1 MTATA
6 AAPAP
11 KKERELANKNNEM
24 IRTLQSI
31 IPGMQVRTGTL
42 DELWVNK
49 ANNIR
54 GLQAVAYSE
63 DQIQDMMASIE
74 AVGGIMQSVLCIPLV
89 PKPETDNKPLALGAG
104 FRRIIAAKRLAE
116 QDPKYGKNIPMII
129 VPEVR
134 SKIAMKILQLMENV
148 TRVDLTPIEKATTIE
163 DIVSDTTANLK
174 YKDVAA
180 IMGMS
185 AEDVSNH
192 VRLLKLPKEIQD
204 MVTEGKLSF
213 GATKLLL
220 ADRVP
225 PADWVDLAKTAQTM
239 TYGAFLKMLDTEYG
253 TKEDGATTTAT
264 GMAADGSQQ
273 KVAKMAKS
281 SDINNSYIPWLK
293 KRLEIADKTKKDF
306 TAADLDQARLDAF
319 RTVMLEETSISKE
332 IQPFL
337 AEQKAAEEKAEQEKA
352 ANEKLDEFLAK
363 AVASVEEI
371 ANAKPDPAKPDAPRP
386 TLAGAYASVT
396 QRVYTM
402 KDEEKKALGFTLPEK
417 ATDFQTKLAAA
428 YQATE
433 TKRAEDRKQRAE
445 KKAKK
450 EADEAAKK
458 AAAASIPGS
467 DGAPNGTAPAGAG
480 AGAGGSG
487 TAAPGPSVAAA
498 SAG

>member
-6 AAPAP
+6 TAPAP

-63 DQIQDMMASIE
+63 DQIQDMMQSIE
-74 AVGGIMQSVLCIPLV
+74 AVGGIMQSVLCIPV
-89 PKPETDNKPLALGAG
+89 PPRPEQDNKSLALGAG
-104 FRRIIAAKRLAE
+104 FRRILAAKRLAE

-134 SKIAMKILQLMENV
+134 SKVAMKILQLMENV
-148 TRVDLTPIEKATTIE
+148 TRVDLTPIEKATTIDE
-163 DIVSDTTANLK
+163 IVSDPTANLK

-225 PADWVDLAKTAQTM
+225 AADWVDLAKTATTM
-239 TYGAFLKMLDTEYG
+239 TYGNFLKLLDEQYG
-253 TKEDGATTTAT
+253 TKEDGAAGAGT
-264 GMAADGSQQ
+264 GTAADGSQQ

-281 SDINNSYIPWLK
+281 SDINNSYIPFLT
-293 KRLEIADKTKKDF
+293 KRVEAADKTKKDF
-306 TAADLDQARLDAF
+306 TAADVEQARLDTLK
-319 RTVMLEETSISKE
+319 TVMLEDTKLSKE

-352 ANEKLDEFLAK
+352 ANEKMDEFLAK

-433 TKRAEDRKQRAE
+433 TKRAEDRKARAE

-450 EADEAAKK
+450 DADEAAKK
-458 AAAASIPGS
+458 AAE
-467 DGAPNGTAPAGAG
+467 
-480 AGAGGSG
+480 
-487 TAAPGPSVAAA
+487 TAAAANGGVAGPSVAAA